1 LPSLPSEIQKTIS
14 PERVINY
21 KILQNEKNS
30 DCFINPFIYICVQQR
45 LDQKESTPI
54 STMGNCPGGALSR

>member
-21 KILQNEKNS
+21 KILQNEKMVIVLLILL
-30 DCFINPFIYICVQQR
+30 FIFACSNDWTKKKAPPYRPWATAQEVR
-45 LDQKESTPI
+45 
-54 STMGNCPGGALSR
+54 